1 MIKRFNYNRTKFF
14 KAIAL
19 LHEYQV
25 GDEFYTLR
33 DNKVIPVTLYQVE
46 FTCYDHGLTHSCIRD
61 LSIKIELICIYG
73 GSSKMTIAPANLF
86 RTREQAAEAFLDMNE
101 IPKKLLQVLK
111 PEKTNT
117 TVAELV
123 KKLLVVNQDTDLKD
137 DFQEIINKV
146 NRNYLEQIGVGDLVF
161 CSEGTPVQIVK
172 ADQKVNSGTSPK
184 VQLEVESVTVS
195 PETCN
200 VGIGSAVHSI
210 ETEKMLKYWRCS
222 CPVNY
227 VHFASHTQC
236 NKCLTTKENGGYIS
250 LEDAA
255 KILKKEITTSE
266 YWDCECPE
274 NYIHP
279 ASHTRCN
286 ICKAHKEDCPDSRV
300 DEVNKMLEAR
310 GEETI

>member
-1 MIKRFNYNRTKFF
+1 MIEYDKTEFF
-14 KAIAL
+14 DAL
-19 LHEYQV
+19 RSMLKYQV
-25 GDEFYTLR
+25 GNEYFIIR
-33 DNKVIPVTLYQVE
+33 DNKIMPVTIYEVTLSYYDQGLINMAAHKVNVKITLTVVLTGKVKISVRPSSLYE
-46 FTCYDHGLTHSCIRD
+46 
-61 LSIKIELICIYG
+61 
-73 GSSKMTIAPANLF
+73 
-86 RTREQAAEAFLDMNE
+86 TREQAAEAFLDMNE

-200 VGIGSAVHSI
+200 VGIGSVVHSI